1 MKMRSYSCSFEN
13 TKQKQKIEKI
23 IKLLKILGDDS
34 RIKILC
40 MLREK
45 ELCVCELEEI
55 LKLSQSLISHH
66 LKDLREFNLVE
77 NEKRGLRVYYQL
89 SKKGKEI
96 TDILFTLY

>member
-66 LKDLREFNLVE
+66 LKDLRDVNLVE
-77 NEKRGLRVYYQL
+77 YEKRGLRVYYQL
-89 SKKGKEI
+89 SKKGREI

>member
-1 MKMRSYSCSFEN
+1 MKMRSYSCASEN

-66 LKDLREFNLVE
+66 LKDLRDVNLVE
-77 NEKRGLRVYYQL
+77 YEKRGLRVYYQL
-89 SKKGKEI
+89 SKKGREI